1 MFAVC
6 YMCVSVICPIV
17 AVMICVI
24 VSVFCHLSN
33 SVVTITT
40 TKLSPATRC

>member
-6 YMCVSVICPIV
+6 YMCVSVVCPIV
-17 AVMICVI
+17 AVMICV

-40 TKLSPATRC
+40 MKPSPATRC